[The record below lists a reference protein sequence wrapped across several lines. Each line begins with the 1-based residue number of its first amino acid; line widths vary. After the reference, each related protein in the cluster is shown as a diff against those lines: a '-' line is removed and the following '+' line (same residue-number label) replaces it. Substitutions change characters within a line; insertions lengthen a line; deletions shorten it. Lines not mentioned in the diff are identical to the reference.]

1 MSLTDEEKMQF
12 LRSLLSSGVNIN
24 QVNLGG
30 GTVNYGTIN
39 NYASNG
45 DEFERHTPKDDAL
58 HEEGNTSDPVS
69 DEDLRI
75 RKAVEAGITDKNFS
89 GGKDW
94 AMIRIALEEI
104 TGECFSSTTHFLRHM
119 SYLGFENLP
128 TQSTIDRLYS
138 KIGGNSQGGYRF
150 GDGADA
156 HVATIRTNIAKEV
169 IGAYNRLG

>member
-1 MSLTDEEKMQF
+1 
-12 LRSLLSSGVNIN
+12 
-24 QVNLGG
+24 
-30 GTVNYGTIN
+30 
-39 NYASNG
+39 
-45 DEFERHTPKDDAL
+45 
-58 HEEGNTSDPVS
+58 
-69 DEDLRI
+69 
-75 RKAVEAGITDKNFS
+75 
-89 GGKDW
+89 
-94 AMIRIALEEI
+94 MIRIALEEI